1 MRPGLES
8 TSNILHT
15 PLSGEFDSLRLE
27 SLLQSVPLARCGH
40 SNVRWSAHGA
50 RCPSGPSSTSPN
62 MLSRPPQ
69 AVMWRRTTGELLEVR
84 RSALRSGASLPG
96 NWRFICDR
104 ADLGP
109 RGEQLSWARPHSDPL
124 TPTNG
129 TTAGRAFAYISST
142 SDGGATYDQ

>member
-1 MRPGLES
+1 MALDAQVARHRHHRICSP
-8 TSNILHT
+8 
-15 PLSGEFDSLRLE
+15 DRL
-27 SLLQSVPLARCGH
+27 QVG
-40 SNVRWSAHGA
+40 
-50 RCPSGPSSTSPN
+50 
-62 MLSRPPQ
+62 
-69 AVMWRRTTGELLEVR
+69 MWRRTTGELLEVR